1 MSPAFQCGTAW
12 SPCDSGRPMHFT
24 SSCLAGSNAW
34 ACSTINLLQLY
45 LKALA
50 ALQEV
55 EMGETYLYLLTEQG
69 RL

>member
-1 MSPAFQCGTAW
+1 
-12 SPCDSGRPMHFT
+12 MHFT

-34 ACSTINLLQLY
+34 ACSTTNLLQLY